1 MIARNLA
8 SSLAALAYL
17 TLAAQAHAG
26 VISANPSNYRT
37 LLNNLQPGDTLQLAA
52 GTYTQG
58 LPLDNKA
65 GTASAPIIIRGPD
78 DQSAVFQAQDCC
90 NTVQLR
96 DTSYVQVLNLTLDG
110 LGKDGP
116 FGVDS
121 SGNSHDITLENLMI
135 VNHNGSQQTVGI
147 STKGPAWNFV
157 IRRNTIIGAGTGI
170 YLGNSD
176 GSQPFVAGVI
186 EYNVILDTTG
196 YNMEIKHQNPRPT
209 GIGLPTGASR
219 TIIRHNVF
227 AKRSSTVGSD
237 GARPNLLVGHFPL
250 TGTGANDLYE
260 IYGNFFYQNPTEA
273 LFQGEGNIALHDN
286 VFVNSAGDAVNI
298 QAHEDKPRTVT
309 VYHNTVV
316 ATGNGLHIS
325 GADTNFVQKLIGNV
339 AFAGDPIVGPNQ
351 QSNITGTYAQAA
363 THLNAPTA
371 AIGSLD
377 LYPKAGQ
384 LTGAAL
390 DLSAFSGFTD
400 GTKDFNGIA
409 RTGTHRGAYEGD
421 GTNPGWKLA
430 LAPKSAVGG
439 STPQPAITMSA
450 DPAQVSLQGSTTL
463 QWTATDATS
472 CTASGGWSGAK
483 SVSGSETVGPL
494 AANTTFTMTCT
505 GAGGSTAQSAT
516 VTIAAATST
525 TVTISASPMSINAGE
540 TALLS
545 WTSTN
550 AAGCTASNGWS
561 GSKAPNGT
569 QTVGPLQSSATFQL
583 DCFGADQA
591 SATVTV
597 TVGTGGGSTPNPPAT
612 PPTTPPPS
620 DPPTTPTNPPST
632 PSSSSGGGGGSLDL
646 SVLAVLTLLACA
658 VAPAR
663 VATRRRRA
671 G

>member
-1 MIARNLA
+1 MIARNPVPA
-8 SSLAALAYL
+8 LAALASL
-17 TLAAQAHAG
+17 IFAAQTHATT
-26 VISANPSNYRT
+26 VSANPSNYRT
-37 LLNNLQPGDTLQLAA
+37 LLDTLQPGDTLQLAT
-52 GTYTQG
+52 GTYTDG

-78 DQSAVFQAQDCC
+78 DQSAIFQARDCC

-96 DTSYVQVLNLTLDG
+96 DTSYVQVSSLTLDG
-110 LGKDGP
+110 LHKDGP

-121 SGNSHDITLENLMI
+121 SGNSHHITLEKLKI
-135 VNHNGSQQTVGI
+135 INHDGSQQTVGI
-147 STKGPAWNFV
+147 SSKGPAWNWV

-186 EYNVILDTTG
+186 EYNLILDTIG

-209 GIGLPTGASR
+209 GVGLPTGDSR

-227 AKRSSTVGSD
+227 AKRSSAVGAD

-250 TGTGANDLYE
+250 TGPGANDLYE

-286 VFVNSAGDAVNI
+286 VFVNSGGDAVNI

-316 ATGNGLHIS
+316 ATGNGLKIS
-325 GADTNFVQKLIGNV
+325 GADTNFVQRLIGNV
-339 AFAGDPIVGPNQ
+339 SFAGDPIEGPNQ
-351 QSNITGTYAQAA
+351 QSNITGTYAQAS
-363 THLNAPTA
+363 TYLNAPTA
-371 AIGSLD
+371 ALGSLD

-384 LTGAAL
+384 LTGSAI

-400 GTKDFNGIA
+400 GAKDFNGTA
-409 RTGTHRGAYEGD
+409 RTGIHRGAYEGD
-421 GTNPGWKLA
+421 GTNDGWQLA
-430 LAPKSAVGG
+430 M
-439 STPQPAITMSA
+439 STKGA
-450 DPAQVSLQGSTTL
+450 DV
-463 QWTATDATS
+463 
-472 CTASGGWSGAK
+472 
-483 SVSGSETVGPL
+483 
-494 AANTTFTMTCT
+494 T
-505 GAGGSTAQSAT
+505 GAAS
-516 VTIAAATST
+516 ST
-525 TVTISASPMSINAGE
+525 TVSISASPMSIAAGE
-540 TALLS
+540 TSLLS

-561 GSKAPNGT
+561 GSKAANGS
-569 QTVGPLQSSATFQL
+569 QTVGPLKATTTFQL
-583 DCFGADQA
+583 DCFGTDQA

-597 TVGTGGGSTPNPPAT
+597 TVGSGDGSTPNPPTT

-620 DPPTTPTNPPST
+620 DPPPTPTNPPSS
-632 PSSSSGGGGGSLDL
+632 PSTSSGGGGGSVDF

-663 VATRRRRA
+663 AAARRRRA